1 MDTGTGENQFQ
12 LAIVD
17 ILFQIVSIVLNTF
30 VFLTQE
36 VMTIFFSAII
46 PSS

>member
-1 MDTGTGENQFQ
+1 MDTDQNQIQ
-12 LAIVD
+12 LALID